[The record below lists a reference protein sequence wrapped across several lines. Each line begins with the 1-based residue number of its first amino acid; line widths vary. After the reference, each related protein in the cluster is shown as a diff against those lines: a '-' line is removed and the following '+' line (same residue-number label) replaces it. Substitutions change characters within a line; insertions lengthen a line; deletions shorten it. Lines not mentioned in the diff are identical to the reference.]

1 MRNKKMKSFNELLTE
16 AKGNDKPY
24 RLVVIAER
32 RMVKKKKKNSDVPV
46 VKKPKSTSSK
56 LYTIAKENGIEVYS
70 VKVNGAYLVREDD
83 GVITIHNEDDE
94 KGFVMDAD
102 TLIMV
107 RGAVTAK
114 DSYLDLISQ
123 IERYGFPVVNS
134 RECIEVC
141 ADKFRTYLRLQEIG
155 MNQPRTVLI
164 PNEENETVQRAA
176 EQLDD
181 EFPMVLKTLQ
191 GAKGVGVLLVETER
205 SLQSTVSL
213 IYKIDPNCDIL
224 LQEYKDMEYDV
235 RVMINNKR
243 IIGAMKRNKI
253 IDDFRSNISQGA
265 KAEEIE
271 LTDIEQEACLRAAK
285 AVGGQWVGVDFIP
298 AENREKDEP
307 FMLEVNQSPG
317 SQGITEVL
325 GEEVCEIIIKDYFDR
340 NIWRKSATEC
350 GVLESIEVDGEEM
363 TAKLDTGNS
372 AKACALHADSIKVKG
387 KVVHY
392 KRNGKTHK
400 KPLVRML
407 ELIKPAEER
416 PVVKCELNFLN
427 TIYEQEVSLDQRGK
441 IPFLANRDFMN
452 RANLMIN
459 PSRKFLLTNK
469 HDNTDEDQN

>member
-1 MRNKKMKSFNELLTE
+1 MLSFNELRE
-16 AKGNDKPY
+16 SVENDKPFK
-24 RLVVIAER
+24 LVVIAER
-32 RMVKKKKKNSDVPV
+32 RMVKKTKKNKDKPV
-46 VKKPKSTSSK
+46 VEKPKSTSSK
-56 LYTIAKENGIEVYS
+56 LFSIAKEKGGKVYS
-70 VKVNGAYLVREDD
+70 CKVNGAYLNRDED
-83 GVITIHNEDDE
+83 GTITIHNADDE
-94 KGFVMDAD
+94 KGFEMDGD
-102 TLIMV
+102 TLVMV
-107 RGAVTAK
+107 RGAVTSK

-155 MNQPRTVLI
+155 MNQPRTVLV
-164 PNEENETVQRAA
+164 PNEDNETVQRAA

-213 IYKIDPNCDIL
+213 VYKIDPTCDIL
-224 LQEYKDMEYDV
+224 LQEYKDMDYDV
-235 RVMINNKR
+235 RVMINNKK
-243 IIGAMKRNKI
+243 IIGAMRRNKI

-265 KAEEIE
+265 DAEEIE
-271 LTDIEQEACLRAAK
+271 LTDIEKDACLRAAK

-307 FMLEVNQSPG
+307 FMLEVNHSPG
-317 SQGITEVL
+317 SQGISEAI
-325 GEEVCEIIIKDYFDR
+325 GEEICETIIEDFFDR
-340 NIWRKSATEC
+340 EIWRKSATEC
-350 GVLESIEVDGEEM
+350 GVLETIEVAGETM

-372 AKACALHADSIKVKG
+372 AQACALHADSYEVKKG
-387 KVVHY
+387 VVHY

-400 KPLVRML
+400 VPLEREL
-407 ELIKPAEER
+407 TLIKPPETR
-416 PVVKCELNFLN
+416 PVIKLELNFLN
-427 TIYEQEVSLDQRGK
+427 TIYEQEVSLDKRGQ
-441 IPFLANRDFMN
+441 IPFLANRDFMK

-469 HDNTDEDQN
+469 HDEADD

>member
-1 MRNKKMKSFNELLTE
+1 MRNKNLLSFNELISE
-16 AKGNDKPY
+16 EKKNDSPY

-32 RMVKKKKKNSDVPV
+32 RMVKKAKKNSDKPV
-46 VKKPKSTSSK
+46 VKKPSSTSSK
-56 LYTIAKENGIEVYS
+56 LYNLAKERGCEVYS
-70 VKVNGAYLVREDD
+70 VKVNGAYIERSDD
-83 GVITIHNEDDE
+83 GVITIHNQDDK
-94 KGFVMDAD
+94 KGFELDAD
-102 TLIMV
+102 TLVMV

-155 MNQPRTVLI
+155 MNQPRTVLV
-164 PNEENETVQRAA
+164 PNEDPETVDLAA
-176 EQLDD
+176 ERLDN

-213 IYKIDPNCDIL
+213 VYKIDPNCDIL
-224 LQEYKDMEYDV
+224 LQEYIDMEYDV

-243 IIGAMKRNKI
+243 IIGAMKRKKI

-265 KAEEIE
+265 EAEEIE
-271 LTDIEQEACLRAAK
+271 LTDLEKETCLIAAK
-285 AVGGQWVGVDFIP
+285 AVNGQWVGVDFIP
-298 AENREKDEP
+298 ADNRDKDQP
-307 FMLEVNQSPG
+307 YILEVNQSPG
-317 SQGITEVL
+317 SQGISEAI
-325 GEEVCEIIIKDYFDR
+325 GEEVCEIVIDDYFDR
-340 NIWRKSATEC
+340 NIWKKSATEC
-350 GVLESIEVDGEEM
+350 GVLESIEVDGETM

-372 AKACALHADSIKVKG
+372 AAACALHADSYEIKG
-387 KVVHY
+387 KVVHFT
-392 KRNGKTHK
+392 RNGKKFK
-400 KPLVRML
+400 KPLVR
-407 ELIKPAEER
+407 ELTLLKPAETR
-416 PVVKCELNFLN
+416 PVVMCELNFLN

-469 HDNTDEDQN
+469 HDTSEEN

>member
-1 MRNKKMKSFNELLTE
+1 MRSFSEVIREEVDNK
-16 AKGNDKPY
+16 KPY

-32 RMVKKKKKNSDVPV
+32 RMVKKAKKNADKPV
-46 VKKPKSTSSK
+46 VKKPSSTSSK
-56 LYTIAKENGIEVYS
+56 LYNLAKEAGCKVYS
-70 VKVNGAYLVREDD
+70 VKVNGAYLERDD
-83 GVITIHNEDDE
+83 KGIITIHNQDDE
-94 KGFVMDAD
+94 KGFEMDGD
-102 TLIMV
+102 TIVMV

-141 ADKFRTYLRLQEIG
+141 SDKFRTYLRLQEIG
-155 MNQPRTVLI
+155 MNQPRTVLV
-164 PNEENETVQRAA
+164 PNEDPETVDIAAQR
-176 EQLDD
+176 LDN

-213 IYKIDPNCDIL
+213 VYKIDPTCDIL
-224 LQEYKDMEYDV
+224 LQEYIDMDYDV

-243 IIGAMKRNKI
+243 VIGAMKRKKI

-265 KAEEIE
+265 EAEEIK
-271 LTDIEQEACLRAAK
+271 LTDLEKETCLRAAK
-285 AVGGQWVGVDFIP
+285 AVNGQWVGVDFIP
-298 AENREKDEP
+298 AKNRETGAP
-307 FMLEVNQSPG
+307 YILEVNHSPG
-317 SQGITEVL
+317 TQGISDAL
-325 GEEVCEIIIKDYFDR
+325 GEEVCETIVEDYHDR
-340 NIWRKSATEC
+340 EIWRKKATEC
-350 GVLESIEVDGEEM
+350 GVLESIEVDGETM
-363 TAKLDTGNS
+363 TVKLDTGNS
-372 AKACALHADSIKVKG
+372 ANACALHADSYEVRD
-387 KVVHY
+387 KVVVF

-400 KPLVRML
+400 KPLVRMMK
-407 ELIKPAEER
+407 LIKPAEER
-416 PVVKCELNFLN
+416 PIVKCELNFLN

-469 HDNTDEDQN
+469 HDEADD

>member
-1 MRNKKMKSFNELLTE
+1 
-16 AKGNDKPY
+16 
-24 RLVVIAER
+24 
-32 RMVKKKKKNSDVPV
+32 
-46 VKKPKSTSSK
+46 
-56 LYTIAKENGIEVYS
+56 
-70 VKVNGAYLVREDD
+70 
-83 GVITIHNEDDE
+83 
-94 KGFVMDAD
+94 MDAD
-102 TLIMV
+102 TLVMV
-107 RGAVTAK
+107 RGAVTSK

-155 MNQPRTVLI
+155 MNQPRTVLV
-164 PNEENETVQRAA
+164 PNEDNETVQRAA

-213 IYKIDPNCDIL
+213 VYKIDPTCDIL

-235 RVMINNKR
+235 RVMINNKK
-243 IIGAMKRNKI
+243 IIGAMRRNKI

-265 KAEEIE
+265 DAEEIE
-271 LTDIEQEACLRAAK
+271 LTEIEKDACLRAAK

-307 FMLEVNQSPG
+307 FMLEVNHSPG
-317 SQGITEVL
+317 SQGISEAI
-325 GEEVCEIIIKDYFDR
+325 GEEVCETIIEDFFDR
-340 NIWRKSATEC
+340 EIWRKSATEC
-350 GVLESIEVDGEEM
+350 GVLETIEVAGETM

-372 AKACALHADSIKVKG
+372 AQACALHADSIEVRG

-400 KPLVRML
+400 VPLVR
-407 ELIKPAEER
+407 ELTLLKPPETR
-416 PVVKCELNFLN
+416 PVIKLELNFLN
-427 TIYEQEVSLDQRGK
+427 TIYEQEVSLDKRGK
-441 IPFLANRDFMN
+441 IPFLANRDFMK

-469 HDNTDEDQN
+469 HDEADEDN

>member
-1 MRNKKMKSFNELLTE
+1 MKSFNELITE
-16 AKGNDKPY
+16 AKRNDKPY

-32 RMVKKKKKNSDVPV
+32 RMVKKIKKNKDKPSTE
-46 VKKPKSTSSK
+46 KPKSTSSK
-56 LYTIAKENGIEVYS
+56 LYNIAKEMGMKVYS
-70 VKVNGAYLVREDD
+70 CKINGAYLDRSDD
-83 GVITIHNEDDE
+83 GVITIHNADDD

-102 TLIMV
+102 TVVIV
-107 RGAVTAK
+107 RGAVVSK

-141 ADKFRTYLRLQEIG
+141 SDKFRTYLRLQEIG

-164 PNEENETVQRAA
+164 PNEDNETVQRAA
-176 EQLDD
+176 DQLDN

-213 IYKIDPNCDIL
+213 VYKIDPTCDIL

-235 RVMINNKR
+235 RVMINNKK
-243 IIGAMKRNKI
+243 IIGAMKRKKI

-265 KAEEIE
+265 DAEEIE

-298 AENREKDEP
+298 AGNREKDEP
-307 FMLEVNQSPG
+307 FMLEVNHSPG
-317 SQGITEVL
+317 TQGISQVL
-325 GEEVCEIIIKDYFDR
+325 GEEVCEIILKDYLDR
-340 NIWRKSATEC
+340 EIWRKSATEC
-350 GVLESIEVDGEEM
+350 GVLETIEVAGETM
-363 TAKLDTGNS
+363 TVKLDTGNS
-372 AKACALHADSIKVKG
+372 AQACALHADSYEVKG

-400 KPLVRML
+400 VPLQRML
-407 ELIKPAEER
+407 TLIKPAEER
-416 PVVKCELNFLN
+416 PVVKLELNFLN

-441 IPFLANRDFMN
+441 IPFLANRDFMK

-469 HDNTDEDQN
+469 HDDTDEDQN

>member
-1 MRNKKMKSFNELLTE
+1 MRDKRMRSFSEVIREEVDNK
-16 AKGNDKPY
+16 KPY

-32 RMVKKKKKNSDVPV
+32 RMVKKAKKNADKPV
-46 VKKPKSTSSK
+46 VKKPSSTSSK
-56 LYTIAKENGIEVYS
+56 LYNLAKEAGCKVYS
-70 VKVNGAYLVREDD
+70 VKVNGAYLERDD
-83 GVITIHNEDDE
+83 NGVITIHNQDDE
-94 KGFVMDAD
+94 KGFEMDGD
-102 TLIMV
+102 TIVMV

-164 PNEENETVQRAA
+164 PNEDPETVDMAA
-176 EQLDD
+176 ERLEND
-181 EFPMVLKTLQ
+181 FPMVLKTLQ

-213 IYKIDPNCDIL
+213 VYKIDPTCDIL
-224 LQEYKDMEYDV
+224 LQEYIDMEYDV
-235 RVMINNKR
+235 RVMINNKE
-243 IIGAMKRNKI
+243 IIGAMKRTKI

-265 KAEEIE
+265 DAEEIK
-271 LTDIEQEACLRAAK
+271 LTEIEKETCLRAAK
-285 AVGGQWVGVDFIP
+285 AVNGQWVGVDFIP
-298 AENREKDEP
+298 AKNRDKGDP
-307 FMLEVNQSPG
+307 YILEVNHSPG
-317 SQGITEVL
+317 TQGISEAI
-325 GEEVCEIIIKDYFDR
+325 GEEVCEKIIEDYFDR
-340 NIWRKSATEC
+340 EIWRKKATEC
-350 GVLESIEVDGEEM
+350 GVLESIEVDGETM

-372 AKACALHADSIKVKG
+372 ANACALHADSIEVKG

-392 KRNGKTHK
+392 ERNGKTFK
-400 KPLVRML
+400 KPLVRIMKL
-407 ELIKPAEER
+407 LKPAEER
-416 PVVKCELNFLN
+416 PIVKCELNFLN

-441 IPFLANRDFMN
+441 IPFLSNRDFMN

-469 HDNTDEDQN
+469 HDEADD

>member
-1 MRNKKMKSFNELLTE
+1 MRNNKMLSFNELRE
-16 AKGNDKPY
+16 SVENDKPF

-32 RMVKKKKKNSDVPV
+32 RMVKKKEKKDSKATKD
-46 VKKPKSTSSK
+46 KPSSTSSK
-56 LYTIAKENGIEVYS
+56 LYNIAKELGCKVYS
-70 VKVNGAYLVREDD
+70 CKVNGAYLNRDED
-83 GVITIHNEDDE
+83 GKITIHNADDD
-94 KGFVMDAD
+94 KGFEMDGD
-102 TLIMV
+102 TLVMV
-107 RGAVTAK
+107 RGAVTSK

-155 MNQPRTVLI
+155 MNQPRTVLV
-164 PNEENETVQRAA
+164 PNEDNETVQRAA

-213 IYKIDPNCDIL
+213 VYKIDPTCDIL

-235 RVMINNKR
+235 RVMINNKK
-243 IIGAMKRNKI
+243 IIGAMRRNKI

-265 KAEEIE
+265 DAEEIE
-271 LTDIEQEACLRAAK
+271 LTDIEKDACLRAAK

-298 AENREKDEP
+298 AKNREKDEP
-307 FMLEVNQSPG
+307 FMLEVNHSPG
-317 SQGITEVL
+317 TQGISEAI
-325 GEEVCEIIIKDYFDR
+325 GEEVCETIIKDFHDR
-340 NIWRKSATEC
+340 EIWRKSATEC
-350 GVLESIEVDGEEM
+350 GVLETIEVAGETM

-372 AKACALHADSIKVKG
+372 AQACALHADSYEVKKG
-387 KVVHY
+387 VVIY

-400 KPLVRML
+400 VPLEREL
-407 ELIKPAEER
+407 TLIKPPETR
-416 PVVKCELNFLN
+416 PVIKIELNFLN
-427 TIYEQEVSLDQRGK
+427 TIYEQEVSLDKRGQ
-441 IPFLANRDFMN
+441 IPFLANRDFMK

-469 HDNTDEDQN
+469 HDEADD

>member
-1 MRNKKMKSFNELLTE
+1 MRNKNLLSFNELISE
-16 AKGNDKPY
+16 EKKNDSPY

-32 RMVKKKKKNSDVPV
+32 RMVKKAKKNSDKPV
-46 VKKPKSTSSK
+46 VKKPSSTSSK
-56 LYTIAKENGIEVYS
+56 LYNLAKERGCEVYS
-70 VKVNGAYLVREDD
+70 VKVNGAYIERSDD
-83 GVITIHNEDDE
+83 GVITIHNQDDK
-94 KGFVMDAD
+94 KGFELDAD
-102 TLIMV
+102 TIVMV

-155 MNQPRTVLI
+155 MNQPKTVLV
-164 PNEENETVQRAA
+164 PNEDPETVDLAA
-176 EQLDD
+176 ERLDND
-181 EFPMVLKTLQ
+181 FPMVLKTLQ

-213 IYKIDPNCDIL
+213 VYKIDPNCDIL
-224 LQEYKDMEYDV
+224 LQEYIDMEYDV

-243 IIGAMKRNKI
+243 IIGAMKRKKI

-265 KAEEIE
+265 EAEEIE
-271 LTDIEQEACLRAAK
+271 LTDLEKETCLIAAK
-285 AVGGQWVGVDFIP
+285 AVNGQWVGVDFIP
-298 AENREKDEP
+298 ADNREKDAP
-307 FMLEVNQSPG
+307 YILEVNQSPG
-317 SQGITEVL
+317 TQGISEAI
-325 GEEVCEIIIKDYFDR
+325 GEEVCETIIDDYFDR
-340 NIWRKSATEC
+340 NIWKKSATEC
-350 GVLESIEVDGEEM
+350 GVLESIEVDGETM

-372 AKACALHADSIKVKG
+372 AAACALHADSYEIKG
-387 KVVHY
+387 KVVHFT
-392 KRNGKTHK
+392 RNGKKFK
-400 KPLVRML
+400 KPLVR
-407 ELIKPAEER
+407 ELTLLKPAETR
-416 PVVKCELNFLN
+416 PVVMCELNFLN

-469 HDNTDEDQN
+469 HDTSEEN

>member
-1 MRNKKMKSFNELLTE
+1 MRNKNLLSFNELISE
-16 AKGNDKPY
+16 EKKNDTPY

-32 RMVKKKKKNSDVPV
+32 RMVKKAKKNSDKPV
-46 VKKPKSTSSK
+46 VKKPSSTSSK
-56 LYTIAKENGIEVYS
+56 LYNLAKERGCEVYS
-70 VKVNGAYLVREDD
+70 VKVNGAYIERSDD
-83 GVITIHNEDDE
+83 GVITVHNQDDK
-94 KGFVMDAD
+94 KGFELDAD
-102 TLIMV
+102 TLVMV

-155 MNQPRTVLI
+155 MNQPKTVLV
-164 PNEENETVQRAA
+164 PNEDPETVDLAA
-176 EQLDD
+176 ERLDND
-181 EFPMVLKTLQ
+181 FPMVLKTLQ

-213 IYKIDPNCDIL
+213 VYKIDPNCDIL
-224 LQEYKDMEYDV
+224 LQEYIDMEYDV

-243 IIGAMKRNKI
+243 IIGAMKRKKI

-265 KAEEIE
+265 EAEEIE
-271 LTDIEQEACLRAAK
+271 LTDLEKEACLIAAK
-285 AVGGQWVGVDFIP
+285 AVNGQWVGVDFIP
-298 AENREKDEP
+298 ADNREKDAP
-307 FMLEVNQSPG
+307 YILEVNQSPG
-317 SQGITEVL
+317 SQGISEAI
-325 GEEVCEIIIKDYFDR
+325 GEEVCEIVIDDYFDR
-340 NIWRKSATEC
+340 NIWKKSATEC
-350 GVLESIEVDGEEM
+350 GVLESIEVDGETM

-372 AKACALHADSIKVKG
+372 AKACALHADEYEIKG
-387 KVVHY
+387 KVVHFT
-392 KRNGKTHK
+392 RDGKKYK
-400 KPLVRML
+400 KPLIR
-407 ELIKPAEER
+407 ELTLLKPAETR
-416 PVVKCELNFLN
+416 PVVMCELNFLN

-469 HDNTDEDQN
+469 HDTSEED

>member
-1 MRNKKMKSFNELLTE
+1 MRNRNMRSFGEVIREETDN
-16 AKGNDKPY
+16 KKPY

-32 RMVKKKKKNSDVPV
+32 RMVKKTKKNSDKPV
-46 VKKPKSTSSK
+46 VKKPSSTSSK
-56 LYTIAKENGIEVYS
+56 LYNLAKEAGCDVYS
-70 VKVNGAYLVREDD
+70 VRVNGAYVERADD
-83 GVITIHNEDDE
+83 GVITIHNSDDE
-94 KGFVMDAD
+94 KGFHLDGD
-102 TLIMV
+102 TIIMV
-107 RGAVTAK
+107 RGAVTTK

-164 PNEENETVQRAA
+164 PNEDPETVDMAA
-176 EQLDD
+176 KRLDN

-213 IYKIDPNCDIL
+213 VYKIDPTCDIL
-224 LQEYKDMEYDV
+224 LQEYIDMEYDV
-235 RVMINNKR
+235 RVMINNR
-243 IIGAMKRNKI
+243 RVIGAMKRKKI

-265 KAEEIE
+265 EAEEIE
-271 LTDIEQEACLRAAK
+271 LTELEKETCLIAAK
-285 AVGGQWVGVDFIP
+285 AVNGQWVGVDFIP
-298 AENREKDEP
+298 SEDREEDAP
-307 FMLEVNQSPG
+307 FILEVNHSPG
-317 SQGITEVL
+317 TQGISDALGKEVTEY
-325 GEEVCEIIIKDYFDR
+325 IIEDFFDR
-340 NIWRKSATEC
+340 DIWKKKATEC
-350 GVLESIEVDGEEM
+350 GVLETIEVDGETM
-363 TAKLDTGNS
+363 TVKLDTGNS
-372 AKACALHADSIKVKG
+372 ANACALHADSYEVKG

-392 KRNGKTHK
+392 KRNGKTYK
-400 KPLVRML
+400 KPLQRMMT
-407 ELIKPAEER
+407 LIKPPEER
-416 PVVKCELNFLN
+416 PIVKCELNFLN

-469 HDNTDEDQN
+469 HDDAED

>member
-1 MRNKKMKSFNELLTE
+1 MRNKNLLSFNELISE
-16 AKGNDKPY
+16 EKKNDSPY

-32 RMVKKKKKNSDVPV
+32 RMVKKAKKNADKPV
-46 VKKPKSTSSK
+46 VKKPSSTSSK
-56 LYTIAKENGIEVYS
+56 LYNIAKERGCEVYS
-70 VKVNGAYLVREDD
+70 VKVNGAYIERDD
-83 GVITIHNEDDE
+83 NGIITIHNQDDK
-94 KGFVMDAD
+94 KGFELNAD
-102 TLIMV
+102 TLVMV

-155 MNQPRTVLI
+155 MNQPKTVLV
-164 PNEENETVQRAA
+164 PNEDPETVDLASER
-176 EQLDD
+176 LDN

-213 IYKIDPNCDIL
+213 VYKIDPNCDIL
-224 LQEYKDMEYDV
+224 LQEYIDMEYDV

-243 IIGAMKRNKI
+243 IIGAMKRKKI

-265 KAEEIE
+265 EAEEIE
-271 LTDIEQEACLRAAK
+271 LTDLEKETCLIAAK
-285 AVGGQWVGVDFIP
+285 AVNGQWVGVDFIP
-298 AENREKDEP
+298 AENREKDQP
-307 FMLEVNQSPG
+307 YILEVNQSPG
-317 SQGITEVL
+317 SQGISEAL
-325 GEEVCEIIIKDYFDR
+325 GEEVCETIIDDYFDR
-340 NIWRKSATEC
+340 NIWKKSATEC
-350 GVLESIEVDGEEM
+350 GVLETIEVDGETM
-363 TAKLDTGNS
+363 TVKLDTGNS
-372 AKACALHADSIKVKG
+372 AAACALHADSYEIKG
-387 KVVHY
+387 KVVY
-392 KRNGKTHK
+392 FERNGKKFK
-400 KPLVRML
+400 KPLVR
-407 ELIKPAEER
+407 ELTLLKPAETR
-416 PVVKCELNFLN
+416 PVVTCELNFLN

-469 HDNTDEDQN
+469 HDTAEEN

>member
-1 MRNKKMKSFNELLTE
+1 MRSFSEVIREEVDNK
-16 AKGNDKPY
+16 KPY

-32 RMVKKKKKNSDVPV
+32 RMVKKAKKNADKPV
-46 VKKPKSTSSK
+46 VKKPSSTSSK
-56 LYTIAKENGIEVYS
+56 LYNLAKEAGCKVYS
-70 VKVNGAYLVREDD
+70 VKVNGAYLERDD
-83 GVITIHNEDDE
+83 KGIITIHNQDDE
-94 KGFVMDAD
+94 KGFEMDGD
-102 TLIMV
+102 TIVMV

-141 ADKFRTYLRLQEIG
+141 SDKFRTYLRLQEIG
-155 MNQPRTVLI
+155 MNQPRTVLV
-164 PNEENETVQRAA
+164 PNEDPETVDIAAQR
-176 EQLDD
+176 LDN

-213 IYKIDPNCDIL
+213 VYKIDPTCDIL
-224 LQEYKDMEYDV
+224 LQEYIDMDYDV

-243 IIGAMKRNKI
+243 VIGAMKRKKI

-265 KAEEIE
+265 EAEEIK
-271 LTDIEQEACLRAAK
+271 LTDLEKETCLRAAK
-285 AVGGQWVGVDFIP
+285 AVNGQWGGVDFIP
-298 AENREKDEP
+298 AKNRETGDP
-307 FMLEVNQSPG
+307 YILEVNHSPG
-317 SQGITEVL
+317 TQGISDAL
-325 GEEVCEIIIKDYFDR
+325 GEEVCETIVEDYHDR
-340 NIWRKSATEC
+340 EIWRKKATEC
-350 GVLESIEVDGEEM
+350 GVLESIEVDGETM
-363 TAKLDTGNS
+363 TVKLDTGNS
-372 AKACALHADSIKVKG
+372 ANASALHADSYEVRD
-387 KVVHY
+387 KVVVF

-400 KPLVRML
+400 KPLVRMMK
-407 ELIKPAEER
+407 LIKPAEER
-416 PVVKCELNFLN
+416 PIVKCELNFLN

-469 HDNTDEDQN
+469 HDEADD

>member
-1 MRNKKMKSFNELLTE
+1 MLSFNELRE
-16 AKGNDKPY
+16 SVENDKPFK
-24 RLVVIAER
+24 LVVIAER
-32 RMVKKKKKNSDVPV
+32 RMVKKTKKNKDKPV
-46 VKKPKSTSSK
+46 VEKPKSTSSK
-56 LYTIAKENGIEVYS
+56 LFSIAKEKGCKVYS
-70 VKVNGAYLVREDD
+70 CKVNGAYLNRDED
-83 GVITIHNEDDE
+83 GTITIHNADDE
-94 KGFVMDAD
+94 KGFEMDGD

-107 RGAVTAK
+107 RGAVTSK

-155 MNQPRTVLI
+155 MNQPRTVLV
-164 PNEENETVQRAA
+164 PNEDNETVQRAA

-213 IYKIDPNCDIL
+213 VYKIDPTCDIL

-235 RVMINNKR
+235 RVMINNR
-243 IIGAMKRNKI
+243 RVIGAMKRKKI

-265 KAEEIE
+265 DAEEIE
-271 LTDIEQEACLRAAK
+271 LTELEKETCLIAAK
-285 AVGGQWVGVDFIP
+285 AVNGQWVGVDFIP
-298 AENREKDEP
+298 SDDREGEAP
-307 FMLEVNQSPG
+307 FILEVNHSPG
-317 SQGITEVL
+317 TQGISDAL
-325 GEEVCEIIIKDYFDR
+325 GEEVTETIIEDFFDR
-340 NIWRKSATEC
+340 DIWKKKATEC
-350 GVLESIEVDGEEM
+350 GVLETIEVDGETM
-363 TAKLDTGNS
+363 TVKLDTGNS
-372 AKACALHADSIKVKG
+372 ANACALHADSYEVKG

-392 KRNGKTHK
+392 KRNGKTYK
-400 KPLVRML
+400 KPLQRMMT
-407 ELIKPAEER
+407 LIKPAEER
-416 PVVKCELNFLN
+416 PIVKCELNFLN

-469 HDNTDEDQN
+469 HDDADD

>member
-1 MRNKKMKSFNELLTE
+1 MRNKNLLSFNELISE
-16 AKGNDKPY
+16 EKKNDTPY

-32 RMVKKKKKNSDVPV
+32 RMVKKAKKNSDKPV
-46 VKKPKSTSSK
+46 VKKPSSTSSK
-56 LYTIAKENGIEVYS
+56 LYNLAKERGCEVYS
-70 VKVNGAYLVREDD
+70 VKVNGAYIERSDD
-83 GVITIHNEDDE
+83 GVITIHNQDDK
-94 KGFVMDAD
+94 KGFELDAD
-102 TLIMV
+102 TLVMV

-155 MNQPRTVLI
+155 MNQPKTVLV
-164 PNEENETVQRAA
+164 PNEDPETVDLAA
-176 EQLDD
+176 ERLDND
-181 EFPMVLKTLQ
+181 FPMVLKTLQ

-213 IYKIDPNCDIL
+213 VYKIDPNCDIL
-224 LQEYKDMEYDV
+224 LQEYIDMEYDV

-243 IIGAMKRNKI
+243 IIGAMKRKKI

-265 KAEEIE
+265 EAEEIE
-271 LTDIEQEACLRAAK
+271 LTDIEEEACLIAAK
-285 AVGGQWVGVDFIP
+285 AVNGQWVGVDFIP
-298 AENREKDEP
+298 ADNREKDAP
-307 FMLEVNQSPG
+307 YILEVNQSPG
-317 SQGITEVL
+317 TQGISEAI
-325 GEEVCEIIIKDYFDR
+325 GEEVCETIIDDYFDR
-340 NIWRKSATEC
+340 NIWKKSATEC
-350 GVLESIEVDGEEM
+350 GVLESIEVDGETM

-372 AKACALHADSIKVKG
+372 AKACALHADSYEIKG
-387 KVVHY
+387 KVVHFT
-392 KRNGKTHK
+392 RDGKKYK
-400 KPLVRML
+400 KPLVR
-407 ELIKPAEER
+407 ELTLLKPPETR
-416 PVVKCELNFLN
+416 PVVMCELNFLN

-469 HDNTDEDQN
+469 HDTSEED